1 MADSN
6 FERVAQMAV
15 MSDDQKAR
23 IERFD
28 SLGAKYLGEF
38 KEFETARLYTELRFL
53 EDLRQYH
60 GIYEADVL
68 DSIGPDRSKVFLK
81 KTKVKVDTFRARA
94 GDLLFPANKER
105 NWEIDSTPRPS
116 VPPSVRAEVVKQI
129 TATTGRAPAKQDIDN
144 AIREVVKTRAGAM
157 RDLMDDQLTE
167 AGYRGICLDVIF
179 DSGLFGTGLLKG
191 PLFTNK
197 TRKVYEWVE
206 APAEA
211 PAGRNWL
218 MSIFGIGKKSV
229 EAKGSWQLKTYTE
242 PAMFVTRTPIWRWY
256 PDMAVTRIEDMRACW
271 EHHRIGKHALMDLA
285 KNPSFHGDRIRDYV
299 GRLPL
304 GFIEPRQYESGL
316 REVGG
321 ITQGFNREV
330 GQYDLY
336 ERWGWV
342 DSEDLEACGL
352 EVGDGSPVFCNVWV
366 LPTGEI
372 IKVVRQ
378 PIAGLLY
385 PWHAFYY
392 RKDDTSIFGEGI
404 AKMGRDDQES
414 INAAVRMLLDNA
426 AITAGPMLEVFVD
439 MMDATDDLQTMHP
452 FKIWPRRSGDP
463 QYPAIRAIDLNS
475 HMSELVEIIQLFDA
489 NFDETTALPKYL
501 YGDNPT
507 QGAAGTMGGL
517 SMLMGNANISLKD
530 AVIGFDEGITQ
541 PFISAVYSMNMQF
554 HPDESVKGDFDVKAR
569 GATSLVAKEV
579 RAQQLMQFG
588 ASLQPEER
596 QFAKW
601 RDLLDAKASALD
613 LGDFVMTEE
622 EAEAQANSPQAQQQA
637 QMAAAQAQLTM
648 AELQGRVAELQAKVK
663 KLLAEAEQV
672 AGKTIDDKVNA
683 AYAAMQAGG
692 VAAQSP
698 NAAAAGDQILR
709 RAGWTDV
716 AQQQGSSQQPGDSP
730 AQPGAPEQ
738 AGGQIPMLKDANTGE
753 ERGIETQRLEPAP

>member
-1 MADSN
+1 MAE
-6 FERVAQMAV
+6 FESTFELTAKIAVVADEQ
-15 MSDDQKAR
+15 QAR

-38 KEFETARLYTELRFL
+38 RRYETDRRETETRLL

-68 DSIGPDRSKVFLK
+68 QEIGEDRSRVFLK

-116 VPPSVRAEVVKQI
+116 VPPNLRAEIVKALAKASGQQP
-129 TATTGRAPAKQDIDN
+129 TKQDIDQ
-144 AIREVVKTRAGAM
+144 AIRQAVKSKAAAM

-167 AGYRGICLDVIF
+167 AGYRGIALDVIF
-179 DSGLFGTGLLKG
+179 DAGLFGTGLLKG
-191 PLFTNK
+191 PLFTQK
-197 TRKVYEWVE
+197 TRRVYEWVE
-206 APAEA
+206 SKDAKSPK
-211 PAGRNWL
+211 RSL
-218 MSIFGIGKKSV
+218 LSIFGIGKG
-229 EAKGSWQLKTYTE
+229 ETKGSWQLKTYNE
-242 PAMFVTRTPIWRWY
+242 PALFVNRTSIWRWY
-256 PDMAVTRIEDMRACW
+256 PDMSVTRIEDMRSCW
-271 EHHRIGKHALMDLA
+271 EHHRLGKHAMLDLA
-285 KNPSFHGDRIRDYV
+285 KNKSFHGDRIKAYV

-304 GFIEPRQYESGL
+304 GYIEPRTYESSL

-321 ITQGFNREV
+321 ITQSFNREV
-330 GQYDLY
+330 GQYDVY

-342 DSEDLEACGL
+342 DADELEACGISG
-352 EVGDGSPVFCNVWV
+352 GDGSPVFCNVWV

-372 IKVVRQ
+372 IKAVRQ
-378 PIAGLLY
+378 PIAGMLY

-404 AKMGRDDQES
+404 AKMGRDDQAS

-439 MMDATDDLQTMHP
+439 LMDATADLQSMHP
-452 FKIWPRRSGDP
+452 FKIWPRKSGDP
-463 QYPAIRAIDLNS
+463 QYPAVRAIDLNG

-541 PFISAVYSMNMQF
+541 PFITSVYAMNMQF
-554 HPDESVKGDFDVKAR
+554 HPDDSVKGDFDVKAR

-588 ASLQPEER
+588 ASMQPEER
-596 QFAKW
+596 QYAKW
-601 RDLLDAKASALD
+601 RELLEAKATALD
-613 LGDFVMTEE
+613 LGDFVMSEE
-622 EAEAQANSPQAQQQA
+622 EAEAQANSPQAQQQQ
-637 QMAAAQAQLTM
+637 QMAAMQAQLTI
-648 AELQGRVAELQAKVK
+648 AELQGRVAELGAKLK
-663 KLLAEAEQV
+663 KIIAETDNINS
-672 AGKTIDDKVNA
+672 KTINDKVGA
-683 AYAAMQAGG
+683 AYSAMQAGG
-692 VAAQSP
+692 VASQSP
-698 NAAAAGDQILR
+698 NAAIAGDEILR
-709 RAGWTDV
+709 SAGWKDATPQPQPQPSGPV
-716 AQQQGSSQQPGDSP
+716 TPPQG
-730 AQPGAPEQ
+730 A
-738 AGGQIPMLKDANTGE
+738 IPDLKDGNTGE
-753 ERGIETQRLEPAP
+753 DRGIETQQLEAAQ